1 MRRSSSKR
9 RHVAGIALAL
19 GLLTLAALA
28 SPAGALTARFTL
40 NDGAAYSRLLSVKAG
55 DGGYTPFF
63 RPAVVV
69 WDGGSII
76 AGHRADPGFEFPTQT
91 LAVVPHVCVSHVSS
105 TGGARIADMLAD
117 APLEVDAWY
126 RDEADLDLCVVL
138 AGGGDF
144 RKGLTAADVYQSLR
158 TYCLQ
163 RRAAGFRVVVLSVLP
178 GSGPVT
184 FEASR
189 LAFNALLRDTW
200 PQFADGL
207 ADIAADPRI
216 GDTGDNLD
224 QQFYMPDALHPGNA
238 GYAVMAAV
246 TAPVLDEQPWR
257 SSRCEI
263 RLREAG
269 GEWGD
274 WRLYAAATTLE
285 LPEGEG
291 PRQVA
296 GRVPDRRRRPGHR
309 RRRDLRRHAS
319 RRRPSPW
326 GTSSRAAVRRCGF
339 PSASTTRSR
348 AGPRAPPSVRV
359 TTSSGRVLRT
369 FVRRLLPVGRTTSI
383 AVGGLGR
390 GRYRYVV
397 TARDT
402 AGNPETVPG
411 SARLTVR

>member
-291 PRQVA
+291 PRQVEA
-296 GRVPDRRRRPGHR
+296 EYRIDGGAPVTVADRIFVDTLP
-309 RRRDLRRHAS
+309 
-319 RRRPSPW
+319 PSPVAL
-326 GTSSRAAVRRCGF
+326 GNVRARRGATVRLPFRIDDAQPCG
-339 PSASTTRSR
+339 PTCTAT
-348 AGPRAPPSVRV
+348 VRV

-369 FVRRLLPVGRTTSI
+369 FVRRLLPVGRTTSV
-383 AVGGLGR
+383 AVRGLGR

>member
-291 PRQVA
+291 PRQVEA
-296 GRVPDRRRRPGHR
+296 EYRIDGGAPVTVADGIFVDTLP
-309 RRRDLRRHAS
+309 
-319 RRRPSPW
+319 PSPVAL
-326 GTSSRAAVRRCGF
+326 GNVRARRGATVRLPFRIDDAQPCG
-339 PSASTTRSR
+339 PTCTAT
-348 AGPRAPPSVRV
+348 VRV

-369 FVRRLLPVGRTTSI
+369 FVRRLLPVGRTTSV
-383 AVGGLGR
+383 AVRGLGR

>member
-1 MRRSSSKR
+1 MRRSSPKR

-76 AGHRADPGFEFPTQT
+76 AGHRADPGFEFPVQT

-126 RDEADLDLCVVL
+126 RAEADLDLCVVL

-144 RKGLTAADVYQSLR
+144 RKGLTAAEVYQSLR

-163 RRAAGFRVVVLSVLP
+163 RRAAGFHVVVLSVLP
-178 GSGPVT
+178 CSGPVT

-207 ADIAADPRI
+207 ADIASDPRI

-238 GYAVMAAV
+238 GYSVMAAV
-246 TAPVLDEQPWR
+246 TAPVLNEQPWR

-263 RLREAG
+263 HLREAG

-274 WRLYAAATTLE
+274 WRPYAAATTLE

-291 PRQVA
+291 PRLVEAEYRIDGGAPVA
-296 GRVPDRRRRPGHR
+296 VADSIFVDTVP
-309 RRRDLRRHAS
+309 
-319 RRRPSPW
+319 PSPVAL
-326 GTSSRAAVRRCGF
+326 GNVRARRGATVRLPFRIDDAQPCG
-339 PSASTTRSR
+339 PTCTAT
-348 AGPRAPPSVRV
+348 VRV

-369 FVRRLLPVGRTTSI
+369 FVRRLLPVGRATSV

-397 TARDT
+397 TARDS